1 MTVTHQK
8 PNPIDP
14 VLRDA
19 TFSYDFGGI
28 QFAAGVSQAQI
39 DFLLSLPDE
48 REAQRIVSSRE
59 ATEILA

>member
-8 PNPIDP
+8 PNPVDP
-14 VLRDA
+14 ILHDA
-19 TFSYDFGGI
+19 TFSYDCGGL
-28 QFAAGVSQAQI
+28 QFATGVSQSQI

>member
-1 MTVTHQK
+1 MTITHQK

-19 TFSYDFGGI
+19 TISYDFGGI